1 MSYFLN
7 DDEKDQFKEGLKI
20 RIQTILD
27 ECDTITGGITAIREQ
42 VAQKLASRLTDE
54 LLQNLTII
62 IPADTVI
69 KLKTSTGSVTA
80 FTITEDV
87 TAARIKVD

>member
-20 RIQTILD
+20 RIQNILD
-27 ECDTITGGITAIREQ
+27 ECDTITGGVTAIRGQ
-42 VAQKLASRLTDE
+42 VAQRLASRLTDE

-62 IPADTVI
+62 IPANTVI

-87 TAARIKVD
+87 TAARVKVD